1 MLRQSGRRQAL
12 LGAAAEDLRRHPAEP
27 RAIDTLD
34 WPAVYRALLELDERE
49 QTILSLRFFAGLTHE
64 EIAEVVGSTS
74 GAVRT
79 SLSRTL
85 ARLRKRFDPARRG
98 DEDQ

>member
-1 MLRQSGRRQAL
+1 LK
-12 LGAAAEDLRRHPAEP
+12 AAAEDLRRHPAEP

-34 WPAVYRALLELDERE
+34 WSSVYRAILELDERE
-49 QTILSLRFFAGLTHE
+49 QTIVSLRFFAGLTHD

-85 ARLRKRFDPARRG
+85 ARLQKRFDPARRR
-98 DEDQ
+98 DADQ